1 VSLSSSLLYKK
12 HFLPRRSFV
21 AAMEFPDLDEP
32 GHPFSDDEE
41 EFIKVPSSSPRVISP
56 LIYPLKLNE

>member
-1 VSLSSSLLYKK
+1 
-12 HFLPRRSFV
+12 
-21 AAMEFPDLDEP
+21 MEFPDLDEP

-41 EFIKVPSSSPRVISP
+41 EFIKVPSSSPRVISS